1 MNSDTKLITKLFFR
15 MVPVQI
21 LLVVISGLN
30 SVIDSSFASNM
41 IGDNAMAITGLF
53 LPFNKMLDAVNAL
66 MFGGAQILCGRYLGK
81 NMISRTRSV
90 FTLDIIVMCIVSGLA
105 TLVCVFMPG
114 SITTLLGAS
123 AEYRDGL
130 ISYIR
135 GVSVGILPFFLAS
148 QLTAFL
154 QLEQQEKRGYAG
166 IVSMLI
172 ANALFNYLFIG
183 VFGLGLFGL
192 GLATSLANWI
202 FFIVLG
208 SYYFAGKATIRFD
221 HSSIIKADLLD
232 ILKYGLPSAI
242 SQICL
247 FTRAIIINRLLN
259 TYAGGDGLKA
269 YAAINTFGC
278 IYWAVPAGVTAALLL
293 LASVY
298 SGEQDVTGLSQLL
311 KTFLKK
317 GVGLVAAISIVFM
330 LLAVPLTN
338 IFYHDPASAVYKMT
352 QLGFLLFPISSPFS
366 AITIGA
372 SSIFNLMKHKKIVN
386 TLTVADGVAVMAG
399 LACILVPLMGING
412 QWISQIL
419 STIITVLMALIF
431 VIYYNKRFP
440 TSMQDLLCL
449 PEGFGVPE
457 DKRMAISIKDMDGV
471 INVSEGVNA
480 FCLEQGINRKHS
492 YYTALCV
499 EEMAGNI
506 VKHGFNDKK
515 KHSIDIR
522 ISHVKDDI
530 VISMKDNCRMFNPQE
545 AYEMF
550 SPEDITHNIGIR
562 IVENISKSM
571 IYQNTLGLNVLT
583 IVI

>member
-114 SITTLLGAS
+114 SITALLGAS

-154 QLEQQEKRGYAG
+154 QLEQQEKRGYVG

-208 SYYFAGKATIRFD
+208 SYYFTGKATIRFD

-269 YAAINTFGC
+269 
-278 IYWAVPAGVTAALLL
+278 
-293 LASVY
+293 
-298 SGEQDVTGLSQLL
+298 
-311 KTFLKK
+311 
-317 GVGLVAAISIVFM
+317 
-330 LLAVPLTN
+330 
-338 IFYHDPASAVYKMT
+338 
-352 QLGFLLFPISSPFS
+352 
-366 AITIGA
+366 
-372 SSIFNLMKHKKIVN
+372 
-386 TLTVADGVAVMAG
+386 
-399 LACILVPLMGING
+399 
-412 QWISQIL
+412 
-419 STIITVLMALIF
+419 
-431 VIYYNKRFP
+431 
-440 TSMQDLLCL
+440 
-449 PEGFGVPE
+449 
-457 DKRMAISIKDMDGV
+457 
-471 INVSEGVNA
+471 
-480 FCLEQGINRKHS
+480 
-492 YYTALCV
+492 
-499 EEMAGNI
+499 
-506 VKHGFNDKK
+506 
-515 KHSIDIR
+515 
-522 ISHVKDDI
+522 
-530 VISMKDNCRMFNPQE
+530 
-545 AYEMF
+545 
-550 SPEDITHNIGIR
+550 
-562 IVENISKSM
+562 
-571 IYQNTLGLNVLT
+571 
-583 IVI
+583 